1 MKQKVDMRAALTAL
15 VSWLLSLTLSLT
27 VLLGVLVCTV
37 NNPSF
42 LKSQILESGYHRDVW
57 DQLDQNY
64 KSYGN
69 AGGIPESVMGAIIT
83 EDEVQ
88 QDLFSEVERFY
99 RGERTAQA
107 HPEVAAAALA
117 AIEENLAERGIEMN
131 DEIRAG
137 IEDLANGCQVDY
149 ENYVRIPMAGMLA
162 PYLLKLRAVSW
173 MALAALGFLALA
185 ALGVLFRLQRS
196 GPARLRWTIYP
207 FSAAAVFSFAVPA
220 IAGLTLEVERL
231 NLEPRILR
239 HMLAVYADGVLFSFV
254 YFGLL
259 CAVVAAVLLV
269 AWLRGRR
276 RYRAALRRQAYR
288 MQEEDEV

>member
-162 PYLLKLRAVSW
+162 PYLLKLRTLSR

-185 ALGVLFRLQRS
+185 ALGVLFGLQRS

-220 IAGLTLEVERL
+220 IAGLTLE
-231 NLEPRILR
+231 PRILR
-239 HMLAVYADGVLFSFV
+239 HMLAVYVDGVFFSFV

-259 CAVVAAVLLV
+259 CAVTAAVLLA

-276 RYRAALRRQAYR
+276 RYRTALRRQAYR
-288 MQEEDEV
+288 MQEENEV